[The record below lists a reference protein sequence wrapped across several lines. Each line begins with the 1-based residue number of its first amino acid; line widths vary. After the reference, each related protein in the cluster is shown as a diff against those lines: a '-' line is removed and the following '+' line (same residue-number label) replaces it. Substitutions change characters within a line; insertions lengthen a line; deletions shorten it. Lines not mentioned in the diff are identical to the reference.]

1 MGEFSGNVGPVVG
14 MEEGIG
20 WSDDGVA
27 FIFEFRGTVRSKL
40 VGVHLECEED
50 RVGVVV
56 GLVPVG
62 RRVSSERLS
71 ETGEGCS
78 GRGGDWTRR
87 WRAF

>member
-1 MGEFSGNVGPVVG
+1 MGGTGGRGRRVGEFSGNVGPVVG

-50 RVGVVV
+50 RVGVVI

-62 RRVSSERLS
+62 GRVSSERLS
-71 ETGEGCS
+71 ET
-78 GRGGDWTRR
+78 
-87 WRAF
+87 